1 MSDSAISLVE
11 PLIVYQPKMARRE
24 KQDGGSK
31 TTRGCEPERKE
42 DIRI

>member
-11 PLIVYQPKMARRE
+11 LLIVYQPKNGEDE
-24 KQDGGSK
+24 KQDGVSK

-42 DIRI
+42 NIRF